1 MTVAAVFRVP
11 LQMVLM
17 LLCTPDV
24 IRQRQHFHND
34 FIPVL
39 PAVNKGSCFFQMSGI
54 CAVKPRA
61 ILFSNINALFVQAVR
76 VDDFKQMLH
85 KLCNTGT
92 FLIKDHFNA
101 LCVSI
106 IRAVQRVC
114 CSVGSPGFGRP
125 YTGHRVKKCWTPQRH
140 PPAMY
145 TVSILLTF
153 LLLLVQF
160 ASMLC
165 TPYGFLASCKSIHH
179 TNSQK
184 VLPHH
189 CRVIII
195 LLKAISLIKWDRFRI
210 RRHNFRIQK
219 ILIETHDPFHQLISN
234 VLSLISRVH
243 QKIMQKCD
251 CFSIIK
257 RANQPDQLITIPR
270 RNNSC
275 GIVHRTDKF
284 FGIIAGF
291 PVNG

>member
-1 MTVAAVFRVP
+1 MTVVAVFRVP

-125 YTGHRVKKCWTPQRH
+125 YTRHRVKKMLDAPKA
-140 PPAMY
+140 PACNVY
-145 TVSILLTF
+145 RFHTLDFPSFTGTV
-153 LLLLVQF
+153 
-160 ASMLC
+160 C
-165 TPYGFLASCKSIHH
+165 IHA
-179 TNSQK
+179 
-184 VLPHH
+184 LY
-189 CRVIII
+189 
-195 LLKAISLIKWDRFRI
+195 SLRF
-210 RRHNFRIQK
+210 
-219 ILIETHDPFHQLISN
+219 P
-234 VLSLISRVH
+234 
-243 QKIMQKCD
+243 C
-251 CFSIIK
+251 
-257 RANQPDQLITIPR
+257 
-270 RNNSC
+270 
-275 GIVHRTDKF
+275 
-284 FGIIAGF
+284 
-291 PVNG
+291 